1 MPKNKIYI
9 VIIIMLIALLLS
21 FFIFEIYKRSLLK
34 NDDNQINILCEIIKE
49 ITNEDE
55 NIYLNKSVLTNFITK
70 KEYEDISKLLELQ
83 NKNEEGRNFNIS
95 ISYNA
100 KENILTITKED
111 SENLYSFTQRYKINI
126 KLKNLEYEIYGEPIE
141 TQVFN

>member
-9 VIIIMLIALLLS
+9 VIIIMLVALLLS
-21 FFIFEIYKRSLLK
+21 FFIFEIYKKSLLK
-34 NDDNQINILCEIIKE
+34 NDDNQIDILCEIIKE

-55 NIYLNKSVLTNFITK
+55 NIYLNKSALTNFITK

-100 KENILTITKED
+100 KENILTIIKED
-111 SENLYSFTQRYKINI
+111 NENLYSFTQRYKINI

-141 TQVFN
+141 TQNFN

>member
-95 ISYNA
+95 ISYNE
-100 KENILTITKED
+100 KENILTIIKED
-111 SENLYSFTQRYKINI
+111 NENLYSFTQRYKINI

>member
-34 NDDNQINILCEIIKE
+34 NDDNKINILCEIIKE

-141 TQVFN
+141 TQNFN

>member
-1 MPKNKIYI
+1 
-9 VIIIMLIALLLS
+9 MLIALLLS

-95 ISYNA
+95 ISYNE
-100 KENILTITKED
+100 KENILTIIKED
-111 SENLYSFTQRYKINI
+111 NENLYSFTQRYKINI

>member
-9 VIIIMLIALLLS
+9 VIIIMLVALLLS
-21 FFIFEIYKRSLLK
+21 FFIFEIYKKSLLK
-34 NDDNQINILCEIIKE
+34 NDDNQIDILCEIIKE

-55 NIYLNKSVLTNFITK
+55 NIYLNKSALTNFITK
-70 KEYEDISKLLELQ
+70 KEYEDIRKLLELQ

-141 TQVFN
+141 TQNFN

>member
-9 VIIIMLIALLLS
+9 VIIIMLVALLLS
-21 FFIFEIYKRSLLK
+21 FFIFEIYKKSLLK

-95 ISYNA
+95 ISYNE
-100 KENILTITKED
+100 KENILTIIKED
-111 SENLYSFTQRYKINI
+111 NENLYSFTQRYKINI

>member
-1 MPKNKIYI
+1 MN
-9 VIIIMLIALLLS
+9 IM
-21 FFIFEIYKRSLLK
+21 KK
-34 NDDNQINILCEIIKE
+34 Q
-49 ITNEDE
+49 

-95 ISYNA
+95 ISYNE
-100 KENILTITKED
+100 KENILTIIKED
-111 SENLYSFTQRYKINI
+111 NENLYSFTQRYKINI

>member
-9 VIIIMLIALLLS
+9 VIIIMLVALLLS
-21 FFIFEIYKRSLLK
+21 FFIFEIYKKSLLK
-34 NDDNQINILCEIIKE
+34 NDDNQIDILCEIIKE

-141 TQVFN
+141 TQNFN

>member
-9 VIIIMLIALLLS
+9 VIIIMLVSLLLS

-55 NIYLNKSVLTNFITK
+55 NIYLNKSALTNFITK

-95 ISYNA
+95 ISYNE

>member
-9 VIIIMLIALLLS
+9 VIIIMLVALLLS
-21 FFIFEIYKRSLLK
+21 FFIFEIYKKSLLK
-34 NDDNQINILCEIIKE
+34 NDDNQIDILCEIIKE

-70 KEYEDISKLLELQ
+70 KEYEEISKLLELQ

-141 TQVFN
+141 TQNFN

>member
-1 MPKNKIYI
+1 
-9 VIIIMLIALLLS
+9 MLIALLLS

-34 NDDNQINILCEIIKE
+34 NDDNQIDILCEIIKE

-95 ISYNA
+95 ISYNE
-100 KENILTITKED
+100 KENILTIIKED
-111 SENLYSFTQRYKINI
+111 NENLYSFTQRYKINI

>member
-21 FFIFEIYKRSLLK
+21 FFIFEIYKKSLLK
-34 NDDNQINILCEIIKE
+34 NDDNQIDILCEIIKE

-55 NIYLNKSVLTNFITK
+55 NIYLNKSALTNFITK

-95 ISYNA
+95 ISYNE
-100 KENILTITKED
+100 KENILTIIKED
-111 SENLYSFTQRYKINI
+111 NENLYSFTQRYKINI

>member
-55 NIYLNKSVLTNFITK
+55 NIYLNKSALTNFITK

-95 ISYNA
+95 ISYNE
-100 KENILTITKED
+100 KENILTIIKED
-111 SENLYSFTQRYKINI
+111 NENLYSFTQRYKINI

>member
-1 MPKNKIYI
+1 
-9 VIIIMLIALLLS
+9 MLIALLLS

-55 NIYLNKSVLTNFITK
+55 NIYLNKSALTNFITK

-95 ISYNA
+95 ISYNE
-100 KENILTITKED
+100 KENILTIIKED
-111 SENLYSFTQRYKINI
+111 NENLYSFTQRYKINI

>member
-9 VIIIMLIALLLS
+9 VIIIMLVALLLS
-21 FFIFEIYKRSLLK
+21 FFIFEIYKKSLLK
-34 NDDNQINILCEIIKE
+34 NDDNQIDILCEIIKE

>member
-9 VIIIMLIALLLS
+9 VIIIMLVALLLS
-21 FFIFEIYKRSLLK
+21 FFRFEINQKSLLK
-34 NDDNQINILCEIIKE
+34 NDDNQIDILCEIIKE

-55 NIYLNKSVLTNFITK
+55 NIYLNKSALTNFITK

-111 SENLYSFTQRYKINI
+111 SEN
-126 KLKNLEYEIYGEPIE
+126 
-141 TQVFN
+141 